1 MGYRTDCVALVHQ
14 ILERITPGLWTAY
27 YYLADAVG
35 TSAQVIVTHLAN
47 CSKCTG
53 PYRVQR
59 HSCLF
64 QSGHYRRSSS

>member
-1 MGYRTDCVALVHQ
+1 MGYRTNCAALVQQ
-14 ILERITPGLWTAY
+14 ILERITLGSWTAY
-27 YYLADAVG
+27 YHLADAGG
-35 TSAQVIVTHLAN
+35 TSAQVITTHLAN

-64 QSGHYRRSSS
+64 HSGHQ